1 MTRALLIKPVS
12 VLFFLL
18 ASLCLMGVLN
28 AQHRETRLIEQE
40 RTRKLERKKEP
51 ANEVPQKFELGE
63 ADGLKLIIYQ
73 KTAGGMVAVSPE
85 KSFRSGDRFKLN
97 LQSNFDGFVYVV
109 NTTPGGENWLL
120 FPRKQSRGNNVR
132 AGNSFSL
139 PAASEFRFN
148 DEAGIEV
155 LQIVMSRSPIP
166 FLETALDRAPA
177 SASQVLLN
185 KAAAVALE
193 QLAGKST
200 RLKSGGISVKAAAAA
215 PKSGWKTRKLTL
227 DRKEQKTI
235 VVVSGQT
242 GKQSRF
248 QPGELSIIEIRLKHI
263 PE

>member
-1 MTRALLIKPVS
+1 
-12 VLFFLL
+12 
-18 ASLCLMGVLN
+18 
-28 AQHRETRLIEQE
+28 
-40 RTRKLERKKEP
+40 
-51 ANEVPQKFELGE
+51 
-63 ADGLKLIIYQ
+63 
-73 KTAGGMVAVSPE
+73 MVAVSPE

-242 GKQSRF
+242 GEQSRF